1 MYTEY
6 FGLSDAPFSI
16 APNPQYLFMTRR
28 HRDALAHLLYGV
40 QSDGG
45 FILLTGEVGTG
56 KTTVC
61 RCLLEQMPDHIETA
75 FVLNPRLSAPEL
87 LQTICDEFNINYNE
101 TLSLKILID
110 KLNTFLLES
119 HSNDRKTILIIDEAQ
134 NLSYEVLEQLRLLTN
149 LETNARKLL
158 QIILIGQ
165 PELLEMLKDK
175 SLRQLSQRIT
185 ARFHLDSL
193 KLNET
198 KAYIGHRML
207 IAGGDPKIFN
217 QAALEKIYRISRGTP
232 RVINLICDRALLGAY
247 AENKRDITPRIIR
260 RAASEV
266 LGIDRRNVKPLHIA
280 AIAFTLLITI
290 TFYLILIPEKT
301 MVAIRDQN
309 SAEGPTSN
317 LIIPP
322 QDSIKAVAKSNIQGH
337 MNRSLAYHDLFTL
350 WGVNFE
356 DKARPPC
363 VLAKSIGLSCL
374 ERTASLTELIKLNRP
389 VIIQISGE
397 YFTLAQIIND
407 SIILI
412 VQGEQFDLTHLEF
425 KSLYNGK
432 LQMLWRMPPGYKRPL
447 KKNDRGAA
455 VDWLMVQL
463 SAIEGNPSP
472 THLGFIFTNSLE
484 KRVKNFQ
491 TRLGLP
497 PNGIVDPLTW
507 IHLND
512 IEAMNIPTLISK
524 GQG

>member
-1 MYTEY
+1 
-6 FGLSDAPFSI
+6 
-16 APNPQYLFMTRR
+16 
-28 HRDALAHLLYGV
+28 
-40 QSDGG
+40 
-45 FILLTGEVGTG
+45 
-56 KTTVC
+56 
-61 RCLLEQMPDHIETA
+61 
-75 FVLNPRLSAPEL
+75 
-87 LQTICDEFNINYNE
+87 
-101 TLSLKILID
+101 
-110 KLNTFLLES
+110 
-119 HSNDRKTILIIDEAQ
+119 
-134 NLSYEVLEQLRLLTN
+134 
-149 LETNARKLL
+149 
-158 QIILIGQ
+158 
-165 PELLEMLKDK
+165 
-175 SLRQLSQRIT
+175 
-185 ARFHLDSL
+185 SL

-407 SIILI
+407 SIIL
-412 VQGEQFDLTHLEF
+412 
-425 KSLYNGK
+425 
-432 LQMLWRMPPGYKRPL
+432 
-447 KKNDRGAA
+447 
-455 VDWLMVQL
+455 
-463 SAIEGNPSP
+463 
-472 THLGFIFTNSLE
+472 
-484 KRVKNFQ
+484 
-491 TRLGLP
+491 
-497 PNGIVDPLTW
+497 
-507 IHLND
+507 
-512 IEAMNIPTLISK
+512 
-524 GQG
+524 